1 MQIWWLLCEIRDCL
15 TDLRVGALDVDG
27 LQINMEAD
35 YKGVPSFR
43 AALQLMGCDGQC
55 GGTAHRLQKAQA
67 SLLSQQCVHT
77 ELTQANCPWEGITW
91 WEKREGRLKTKQK
104 KHTHTHTKSN
114 FCKLDPCHIP
124 ILMERRFWVWPVK
137 LDIKVFCE
145 LIIQIQ
151 SDGSTSVWVGSS
163 MLLLRN
169 TNPDWSLIV
178 WTVCFKDVIWKTNQP
193 AVWTKP

>member
-77 ELTQANCPWEGITW
+77 ELTQANRPWEGITW
-91 WEKREGRLKTKQK
+91 WEKREERLKT
-104 KHTHTHTKSN
+104 KHTHTHTKSTVFIQN
-114 FCKLDPCHIP
+114 PNCWSWQPCY
-124 ILMERRFWVWPVK
+124 MVYS
-137 LDIKVFCE
+137 IKVCGE
-145 LIIQIQ
+145 D
-151 SDGSTSVWVGSS
+151 DGAVCSLNEASS
-163 MLLLRN
+163 RINRFL
-169 TNPDWSLIV
+169 TG
-178 WTVCFKDVIWKTNQP
+178 FY
-193 AVWTKP
+193 